1 MLLNLLITL
10 ITCCPGRQYPEQNK
24 PTRIQRIPSH
34 AQDECHHRG
43 GQLLHH
49 PGGGLRP
56 ELLARRGV
64 AQAGPVHQLHAGTN
78 RLRHPLAHVQR
89 REDILPGAYLNLDT
103 LRVNPIPV

>member
-10 ITCCPGRQYPEQNK
+10 ITCCICPGRQYPEQNK
-24 PTRIQRIPSH
+24 PARIQRIPSH

-49 PGGGLRP
+49 QGGGLRP
-56 ELLARRGV
+56 ELLARGGV

-89 REDILPGAYLNLDT
+89 REDILPGGLSQ
-103 LRVNPIPV
+103 P